1 MPLRRASSLRK
12 TVSTNRSLVTA
23 IVAKDAADE
32 RIRASVSAAA
42 AERTSFTGV
51 QSMGF
56 GFAGYGSGSTGGW
69 TGSGSWRSR
78 AGSAFGKAATRSRV
92 CSASAELFSNF
103 SL

>member
-12 TVSTNRSLVTA
+12 TVSTKRSLVTA

-42 AERTSFTGV
+42 PERTGFTGV

-69 TGSGSWRSR
+69 TGSGSERSR
-78 AGSAFGKAATRSRV
+78 AGSAFGKAATRSRA
-92 CSASAELFSNF
+92 CSPSAELFSNF